1 MTSAR
6 GDDRTVALTIPARPE
21 FLRLA
26 RLAAADVGARSGLS
40 YDDIDDLKIAVDELC
55 FAVMGD
61 ADGGPGARA
70 SSLSIRF
77 TTSDDAIEIE
87 GSCDGPGIPE
97 LNDLSRAIVTAVVQ
111 DYELDGSGAS
121 ARFRMVKRVPT
132 G

>member
-1 MTSAR
+1 MTSER
-6 GDDRTVALTIPARPE
+6 GDDRTVSLTIPARPE

-61 ADGGPGARA
+61 DGGPGDRA
-70 SSLSIRF
+70 AALSIRF
-77 TTSDDAIEIE
+77 TTIDDAIEIE
-87 GSCDGPGIPE
+87 GSCDGRATPA
-97 LNDLSRAIVTAVVQ
+97 LNDLSRAIVTAVVE
-111 DYELDGSGAS
+111 DYELDGTGAE